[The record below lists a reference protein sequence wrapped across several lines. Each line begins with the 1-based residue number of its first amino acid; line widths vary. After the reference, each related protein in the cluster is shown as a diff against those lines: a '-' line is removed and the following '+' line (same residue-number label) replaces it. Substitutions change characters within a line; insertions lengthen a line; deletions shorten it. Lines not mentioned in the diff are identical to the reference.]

1 MRNEGVSGVR
11 ESVVRNKTSVSGLGQ
26 TVMRDYACS
35 LTVNGAVSRELV
47 WPMSA
52 RVRFGSPFCSQLW
65 FYGQSCDSAPLP
77 PRDNETLTWFTS
89 MLVLIQN
96 RSGDCTVLGVATP
109 PPPLPFFPFCSFIPT
124 LL

>member
-47 WPMSA
+47 LLMSA
-52 RVRFGSPFCSQLW
+52 RVRFGSPFSSQLW
-65 FYGQSCDSAPLP
+65 FYGQSSDSALCL
-77 PRDNETLTWFTS
+77 LTIMKAS
-89 MLVLIQN
+89 RGSRRCL
-96 RSGDCTVLGVATP
+96 S
-109 PPPLPFFPFCSFIPT
+109 
-124 LL
+124 